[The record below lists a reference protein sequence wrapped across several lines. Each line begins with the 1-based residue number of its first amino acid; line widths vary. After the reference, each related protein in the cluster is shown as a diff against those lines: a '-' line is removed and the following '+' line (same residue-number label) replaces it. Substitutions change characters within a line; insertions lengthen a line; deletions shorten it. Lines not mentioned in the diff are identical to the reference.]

1 MNTAAEAVSNRG
13 SGTSMVLSFLLIIFG
28 LLALALPMV
37 TSVGVVLL
45 LAWLIVFDG
54 LTQLVHAFQSK
65 GIGHIAWKLLVAVLY
80 LFAAAYLI
88 GHPALGVAGLTLALG
103 AFFLAEGVVDV
114 VSYFST
120 RKQGGSVWMLLDGVI
135 TLVLGSD
142 DLEAMALQFT
152 LGNWDTAGYQ
162 HAHDRHYSS
171 DDGSGRSQARE
182 SIEYSAR
189 PKEGL

>member
-45 LAWLIVFDG
+45 LAWLILFDG
-54 LTQLVHAFQSK
+54 LAQLVHAFQSK

-80 LFAAAYLI
+80 LLAAAYLLA
-88 GHPALGVAGLTLALG
+88 HPALGVAGLTLALG

-120 RKQGGSVWMLLDGVI
+120 RKQGGSVWMLLDGII
-135 TLVLGSD
+135 TLVLGLMIWKQWPSSS
-142 DLEAMALQFT
+142 LWVIGTLLGISMLMTGITRLMMALAVRK
-152 LGNWDTAGYQ
+152 LVKA
-162 HAHDRHYSS
+162 
-171 DDGSGRSQARE
+171 
-182 SIEYSAR
+182 
-189 PKEGL
+189 